1 MACSQLAHLGTV
13 GALEAGTVRGTR
25 TFGMLRC
32 SGETPQADRQDQN
45 PTSPRPPQLQVHLL
59 EGQAAGRS
67 AGGRKLW
74 EATHAG
80 ASSRAL
86 SNLSFA
92 GLANEERYPQ
102 MGTWGGWGT
111 VKQEDWAGSA
121 CISARGRPQGQ
132 FSARAPGQGAGQ
144 QRTARLHTRPPHF

>member
-1 MACSQLAHLGTV
+1 MAPALSECSDVVGRLLKQTDRIRTPPLPGRPSFRSISWRARQLAGLQGAEAV
-13 GALEAGTVRGTR
+13 GSHACRGFFTCP
-25 TFGMLRC
+25 FESFIC
-32 SGETPQADRQDQN
+32 
-45 PTSPRPPQLQVHLL
+45 
-59 EGQAAGRS
+59 
-67 AGGRKLW
+67 GG
-74 EATHAG
+74 
-80 ASSRAL
+80 
-86 SNLSFA
+86 
-92 GLANEERYPQ
+92 ANEERYPQ